1 MESNI
6 KKVVY
11 ILLAFALVII
21 SDCLVIKP
29 LFKKENGEDLIP
41 TSLPKL
47 TVIEKELAT
56 QKNLYSK
63 IVLKKDNLNEKSQ
76 EWYQVNLRSDAIIKF
91 QYSNKKNDVSKLNL
105 KINDVVIEND
115 EEFYEYD
122 KYKINF
128 HLYGD
133 TLVIEHE
140 RSYDHVPYVKIIDLS
155 TGTMRNLPSLEDFYI
170 NNIVIDEYGVT
181 AELSRLT
188 SKLNYYI
195 EKNETFLTFR
205 VKSNNVSLNICDK
218 STWPD
223 ELVNLDY
230 VYFDINYVYQNDSI
244 DFDNPDITNFKK
256 LDSFIKDYQ
265 QDFNNIC
272 KNNN

>member
-6 KKVVY
+6 KKVTY
-11 ILLAFALVII
+11 ILLAFTLVII
-21 SDCLVIKP
+21 SNFLVIKP
-29 LFKKENGEDLIP
+29 LLAKKDNESLIP
-41 TSLPKL
+41 TSLTEL
-47 TVIEKELAT
+47 TVIEKVVAV

-63 IVLKKDNLNEKSQ
+63 ITLKKDDLNEKSQ

-91 QYSNKKNDVSKLNL
+91 QYANKKNDVSKLNI
-105 KINDVVIEND
+105 KVNDIVIEND

-170 NNIVIDEYGVT
+170 NDVIIDEYGVT

-205 VKSNNVSLNICDK
+205 VKNNNVSLNICNK

-230 VYFDINYVYQNDSI
+230 VYFDINYVYQDDSI

-256 LDSFIKDYQ
+256 LDEFIKNYQ

>member
-6 KKVVY
+6 KKVTY
-11 ILLAFALVII
+11 ILLAFTLVII
-21 SDCLVIKP
+21 SNFLVIKP
-29 LFKKENGEDLIP
+29 LLAKKDNESLIP
-41 TSLPKL
+41 TSLTEL
-47 TVIEKELAT
+47 TVIEKVLAV

-63 IVLKKDNLNEKSQ
+63 ITLKKDDLNEKSQ

-91 QYSNKKNDVSKLNL
+91 QYANKKNDVSKLNI
-105 KINDVVIEND
+105 KVNDIVIEND

-170 NNIVIDEYGVT
+170 NDVIIDEYGVT

-205 VKSNNVSLNICDK
+205 VKNNNVSLNICNK

-230 VYFDINYVYQNDSI
+230 VYFDINYVYQDDSI

-256 LDSFIKDYQ
+256 LDEFIKNYQ

>member
-41 TSLPKL
+41 ASMPKL

-63 IVLKKDNLNEKSQ
+63 VVLKKDNLNEKSQ

-91 QYSNKKNDVSKLNL
+91 QYANKKNDVSKLNL
-105 KINDVVIEND
+105 KINDIVIEND

-205 VKSNNVSLNICDK
+205 VKSNNVSLNVCDK

-230 VYFDINYVYQNDSI
+230 VYFDINYVYQNDLI

-256 LDSFIKDYQ
+256 LDSFIKNYQ

>member
-6 KKVVY
+6 KKVTY
-11 ILLAFALVII
+11 ILLAFTLVII
-21 SDCLVIKP
+21 SNFLVIKP
-29 LFKKENGEDLIP
+29 LLAKKDNESLIP
-41 TSLPKL
+41 TSLTEL
-47 TVIEKELAT
+47 TVIEKVVAV

-63 IVLKKDNLNEKSQ
+63 ITLKKDDLNEKSQ
-76 EWYQVNLRSDAIIKF
+76 EWYQVNLRSDTIIKF
-91 QYSNKKNDVSKLNL
+91 QYANKKNDVSKLNI
-105 KINDVVIEND
+105 KVNDIVIEND

-155 TGTMRNLPSLEDFYI
+155 TETMRNLPSLEDFYI
-170 NNIVIDEYGVT
+170 NDVIIDEYGVT

-205 VKSNNVSLNICDK
+205 VKNNNVSLNICNK

-230 VYFDINYVYQNDSI
+230 VYFDINYVYQDDSI

-256 LDSFIKDYQ
+256 LDEFIKNYQ

>member
-91 QYSNKKNDVSKLNL
+91 QYANKKNDVSKLNL

-230 VYFDINYVYQNDSI
+230 VYFDINYVYQNDLI

>member
-6 KKVVY
+6 KKVTY
-11 ILLAFALVII
+11 ILLAFTLVII
-21 SDCLVIKP
+21 SNLLVIKP
-29 LFKKENGEDLIP
+29 LLAKKDNESLIP
-41 TSLPKL
+41 TSLTEL
-47 TVIEKELAT
+47 TVIEKVVAV

-63 IVLKKDNLNEKSQ
+63 ITLKKDDLNEKSQ

-91 QYSNKKNDVSKLNL
+91 QYANKKNDVSKLNI
-105 KINDVVIEND
+105 KVNDIVIEND

-170 NNIVIDEYGVT
+170 NDVIIDEYGVT

-205 VKSNNVSLNICDK
+205 VKNNNVSLNICNK

-230 VYFDINYVYQNDSI
+230 VYFDINYVYQDDSI

-256 LDSFIKDYQ
+256 LDEFIKNYQ

>member
-6 KKVVY
+6 KKVTY

-21 SDCLVIKP
+21 SDFLVIKP
-29 LFKKENGEDLIP
+29 LLAKKDNESLIP
-41 TSLPKL
+41 TSLPEL
-47 TVIEKELAT
+47 TVIEKVVAV

-63 IVLKKDNLNEKSQ
+63 ITLKKDDLNEKSQ

-91 QYSNKKNDVSKLNL
+91 QYANKKNDVSKLNI
-105 KINDVVIEND
+105 KVNDIVIEND

-170 NNIVIDEYGVT
+170 NDVIIDEYGVT

-205 VKSNNVSLNICDK
+205 VKNNNVSLNICNK

-230 VYFDINYVYQNDSI
+230 VYFDINYVYQDDSI

-256 LDSFIKDYQ
+256 LDEFIKNYQ

>member
-6 KKVVY
+6 KKVAY
-11 ILLAFALVII
+11 ILLAFTLVII
-21 SDCLVIKP
+21 SNFLVIKP
-29 LFKKENGEDLIP
+29 LLAKKDNESLIP
-41 TSLPKL
+41 TSLPEL
-47 TVIEKELAT
+47 TVIEKVVAV

-63 IVLKKDNLNEKSQ
+63 ITLKKDDLNEKSQ

-91 QYSNKKNDVSKLNL
+91 QYANKKNDVSKLNI
-105 KINDVVIEND
+105 KVNDIVIEND

-122 KYKINF
+122 KYRINF

-170 NNIVIDEYGVT
+170 NGVIIDEYGVT

-195 EKNETFLTFR
+195 EENETFLTFR
-205 VKSNNVSLNICDK
+205 VKNNNVSLNICNK

-230 VYFDINYVYQNDSI
+230 VYFDINYVYQDDSI

-256 LDSFIKDYQ
+256 LDEFIKNYQ